1 MMNEFSLSFQMLA
14 AQSQVNSNQQP
25 VNRAPPTQSTF
36 QAKPAN
42 VQPNSSVPKQ
52 VPIQQNWNDTLNKDK
67 AGQATNAEDFTKQFM
82 SQMYGGSQQQQQ
94 QNHQNSAPK
103 PQAPVQQNWNETLN
117 KDKAG
122 QATNAEDF
130 TKQFMSQMYG
140 GQPQQNSQ
148 QSTTMMQQQQMNR
161 TTQHSTFQ
169 QKPGNQVSKY

>member
-1 MMNEFSLSFQMLA
+1 M
-14 AQSQVNSNQQP
+14 
-25 VNRAPPTQSTF
+25 
-36 QAKPAN
+36 
-42 VQPNSSVPKQ
+42 
-52 VPIQQNWNDTLNKDK
+52 
-67 AGQATNAEDFTKQFM
+67 
-82 SQMYGGSQQQQQ
+82 
-94 QNHQNSAPK
+94 
-103 PQAPVQQNWNETLN
+103 N

-169 QKPGNQVSKY
+169 QKPGNQVSEQ